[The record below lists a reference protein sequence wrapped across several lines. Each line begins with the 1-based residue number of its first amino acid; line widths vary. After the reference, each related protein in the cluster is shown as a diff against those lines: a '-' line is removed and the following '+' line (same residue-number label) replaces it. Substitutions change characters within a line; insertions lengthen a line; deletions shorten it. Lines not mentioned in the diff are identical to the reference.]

1 MPDHPDERKGKMNK
15 NILYL
20 DGFSGIS
27 GDMFV
32 AALLDLGGNR
42 EKLEQVLSGLGV
54 HGFHIEI
61 SEKKSYGLKGCD
73 FNVVLH
79 EHLHHHH
86 RNLSDITEILER
98 ATLSENV
105 RVLAGKIFQI
115 IAEAEAKAHGCSLD
129 QVHFHEVGA
138 VDSIVDIVSA
148 AVLIDDLGIDECVI
162 TGLSEG
168 SGTVMCQHGELP
180 VPVPA
185 VVNIATAAEIP
196 LRRSERTGEM
206 ITPTGIAIAAGIRT
220 RKELPKTYTIRKT
233 GMGLGKKDFG
243 GPNIL
248 RAMLIAEETNPEQI
262 YVLESNIDDSTG
274 ERLGFAME
282 KLFEAGAKDVI
293 FHPCYMK
300 KNRPAV
306 LLKIIAA
313 ESALPEIEKTLFR
326 FTTTIG
332 LRKYPVER
340 VCMSREIIPVETSA
354 GTVEVKRCSFGDI
367 VRYYP
372 EFETVRTALE
382 NCNSDFQAV
391 YDEAAQ
397 LAKEKDV

>member
-1 MPDHPDERKGKMNK
+1 
-15 NILYL
+15 
-20 DGFSGIS
+20 
-27 GDMFV
+27 
-32 AALLDLGGNR
+32 
-42 EKLEQVLSGLGV
+42 
-54 HGFHIEI
+54 
-61 SEKKSYGLKGCD
+61 
-73 FNVVLH
+73 
-79 EHLHHHH
+79 
-86 RNLSDITEILER
+86 
-98 ATLSENV
+98 
-105 RVLAGKIFQI
+105 
-115 IAEAEAKAHGCSLD
+115 
-129 QVHFHEVGA
+129 
-138 VDSIVDIVSA
+138 
-148 AVLIDDLGIDECVI
+148 
-162 TGLSEG
+162 
-168 SGTVMCQHGELP
+168 
-180 VPVPA
+180 
-185 VVNIATAAEIP
+185 
-196 LRRSERTGEM
+196 
-206 ITPTGIAIAAGIRT
+206 
-220 RKELPKTYTIRKT
+220 
-233 GMGLGKKDFG
+233 MGLGKKDFG